1 MERIMLFD
9 GVCNLCNGAV
19 QFVIRHDAVGDIQFA
34 SLQSASAKKLLEPF
48 DIDPSSLQT
57 FVLLE
62 DGRMY
67 TKSDAAL
74 RVARVLKAPWSWLY
88 PLIYIPSPIRN
99 FVYDTVARNRYRW
112 FGKQESCW
120 VPTPELRA
128 RFLP

>member
-19 QFVIRHDAVGDIQFA
+19 QFVIRNDSTNQVKFA
-34 SLQSASAKKLLEPF
+34 SLQSESAARLLEPF
-48 DIDPSSLQT
+48 GVNPSNLQT

-62 DGRMY
+62 GGQMF

-74 RVARVLKAPWSWLY
+74 RLARALRAPWAWLF
-88 PLIYIPSPIRN
+88 PLVYVPRPIRDV
-99 FVYDTVARNRYRW
+99 VYDIVARNRYAW

-120 VPTPELRA
+120 VPTPELRV

>member
-1 MERIMLFD
+1 MGRVMLFD

-19 QFVIRHDAVGDIQFA
+19 QFVIRHDAVGDIKFA
-34 SLQSASAKKLLEPF
+34 SLQSESAAHLLEPF
-48 DIDPSSLQT
+48 GINPSSLQT
-57 FVLLE
+57 VVLLE

-74 RVARVLKAPWSWLY
+74 RVARALRAPWPWLY
-88 PLIYIPSPIRN
+88 PLIYVPSPIRN
-99 FVYDTVARNRYRW
+99 FVYDMIARNRYRW
-112 FGKQESCW
+112 FGKQDSCW

>member
-19 QFVIRHDAVGDIQFA
+19 QFVIRHDARGEIKFA
-34 SLQSASAKKLLEPF
+34 SLQSESAAKLLEPF
-48 DIDPSSLQT
+48 GINPSTLQT
-57 FVLLE
+57 VVLLE

-74 RVARVLKAPWSWLY
+74 RLSRALKAPWSWLH
-88 PLIYIPSPIRN
+88 PLIYVPRPIRDV
-99 FVYDTVARNRYRW
+99 VYDLIARNRYAW

-120 VPTPELRA
+120 LPTPELRA